1 MYMYMDIDEVPK
13 PLQVQRRRDP
23 SKRVSD
29 GLFLDTEVSDV
40 LFHFDTIV
48 SELEKST
55 LESSTPS
62 SLSPTEM
69 LMRTPTPSQG
79 REDLAPEGSTDSQGT
94 KEDTNIRRGAIACET
109 TPKIV
114 QPKFRI
120 RDIQQQFLLN
130 AKRDSAPQL
139 RVPDKHSGKGNVK
152 NIVAQMQASSRETSP
167 AAAEVEVKEPEGRQ
181 NRPRS
186 TSITQRISMLTQTS
200 MENDVFEKKDQVAV
214 ASRRISELTHGFET
228 KKPAAES
235 ESRPRSTPS
244 QRKGRSHSLT
254 QGDAPKVLSPPK
266 SSHIH
271 RRMKARENGLP
282 SSEKP
287 DDSLSIKARAEKPHE
302 IVATVEKSSAEG
314 KLSLKT
320 EYTEHTTS
328 GEDTHEQVHVH
339 EDAEQAREGAPEV
352 SDSTRQHASTS
363 SVTSPTLLLE
373 GEQIFVSSVEQSSS
387 QTSIASP
394 ASLENSGEDSR
405 TESTSSEKVLSPPV
419 ERPYRF
425 RSISDVSHN
434 TRLLTTYKTESYVTE
449 STSLV
454 RNICIQFTYMLTLIV
469 AIFQKLLFYYFY
481 AVEMLL
487 QFYFPAHVLM

>member
-1 MYMYMDIDEVPK
+1 MYMYMDVDEAPK

-23 SKRVSD
+23 SKRISD

-62 SLSPTEM
+62 SLSPTE
-69 LMRTPTPSQG
+69 LLVRTPTPNQG
-79 REDLAPEGSTDSQGT
+79 REELIPEGSSDSQGT
-94 KEDTNIRRGAIACET
+94 KEETNIRRGAIACET
-109 TPKIV
+109 TPKNV

-139 RVPDKHSGKGNVK
+139 RVPEMHSGKGNVK
-152 NIVAQMQASSRETSP
+152 NIVAQMQAASRETSP
-167 AAAEVEVKEPEGRQ
+167 AAADVEVKEPEGRQ

-214 ASRRISELTHGFET
+214 TSRRISELTHGLET

-235 ESRPRSTPS
+235 ESRPRSAPS

-287 DDSLSIKARAEKPHE
+287 DHSMSVEARAEKPHE
-302 IVATVEKSSAEG
+302 IVAAVEKSSAEG
-314 KLSLKT
+314 KLSLKS
-320 EYTEHTTS
+320 EYTKHTTS
-328 GEDTHEQVHVH
+328 GEDTH
-339 EDAEQAREGAPEV
+339 EQAREGAPEV
-352 SDSTRQHASTS
+352 SDGTRQHASTS

-373 GEQIFVSSVEQSSS
+373 GEQIFVSSVEQNSS

-394 ASLENSGEDSR
+394 ASLENADKDSR

-434 TRLLTTYKTESYVTE
+434 TRLLTTYITESSVTE
-449 STSLV
+449 SVSLV
-454 RNICIQFTYMLTLIV
+454 RNICIQFTYMNMLTLINCCYT
-469 AIFQKLLFYYFY
+469 QKKIVLF
-481 AVEMLL
+481 LCC
-487 QFYFPAHVLM
+487 

>member
-1 MYMYMDIDEVPK
+1 MYMYMDVDEAPN

-23 SKRVSD
+23 SKRISD

-62 SLSPTEM
+62 SLSPTE
-69 LMRTPTPSQG
+69 LLVRTPTPNQG
-79 REDLAPEGSTDSQGT
+79 REELIPEGSSDSQGT
-94 KEDTNIRRGAIACET
+94 KEETNIRRGAIACET
-109 TPKIV
+109 TPKNV

-139 RVPDKHSGKGNVK
+139 RVPEMHSGKGNVK
-152 NIVAQMQASSRETSP
+152 NIVAQMQAASRETSP
-167 AAAEVEVKEPEGRQ
+167 AAADVEVKEPEGRQ

-214 ASRRISELTHGFET
+214 TSRRISELTHGLET

-235 ESRPRSTPS
+235 ESRPRSAPS

-287 DDSLSIKARAEKPHE
+287 DHSMSVEARAEKPHE
-302 IVATVEKSSAEG
+302 IVATVEKLSAEG
-314 KLSLKT
+314 KLSLKS
-320 EYTEHTTS
+320 EYTKHTTS

-339 EDAEQAREGAPEV
+339 EDAEQAREA
-352 SDSTRQHASTS
+352 TRQHASTS

-373 GEQIFVSSVEQSSS
+373 GEQIFVSSVEQNSS

-394 ASLENSGEDSR
+394 ASLENSGKDSR

-434 TRLLTTYKTESYVTE
+434 TRLLTTYITESSVTE
-449 STSLV
+449 SVSLV
-454 RNICIQFTYMLTLIV
+454 RHSVYVHEYVNTD
-469 AIFQKLLFYYFY
+469 
-481 AVEMLL
+481 
-487 QFYFPAHVLM
+487 